1 MKRVAWVLGLGAL
14 ALWTLVGLSLVPWGY
29 EGWRPAW
36 AVAAAGV
43 FLAVCWVLSQLW
55 RRR

>member
-1 MKRVAWVLGLGAL
+1 MRRVAWVLGLGAL
-14 ALWTLVGLSLVPWGY
+14 ALWTLVGLSLVPWSY

-43 FLAVCWVLSQLW
+43 FLGVCWGLSRWW
-55 RRR
+55 R